1 MYIHDSIAHMYTYDM
16 VYSAFRRSILHLH
29 RTHPGL
35 CQGHVGAPCWPA
47 PLATAGPITWQR
59 WEVQLGRFEATVTN
73 AITIWLFNI
82 AMENPLSNGGFNGKI
97 IYKWVIFHGHVK

>member
-1 MYIHDSIAHMYTYDM
+1 MYIHDSIAHMYTSDM
-16 VYSAFRRSILHLH
+16 VYSTFRRSILHLH

-47 PLATAGPITWQR
+47 PLATAGPITWPR

-73 AITIWLFNI
+73 AI
-82 AMENPLSNGGFNGKI
+82 
-97 IYKWVIFHGHVK
+97 IFVMYGIVTYVRYVR